1 MLNISEKQVN
11 VSYTTFQLVAL
22 ITLRIL
28 IGWHLLYEGLAKFV
42 DPYWSSALY
51 LMDSPSTF
59 FVSIVN
65 NPILLGIVDF
75 LNIWGLILIG
85 GCLIAGLLTR
95 TMTIAGII
103 LLFLYY
109 ISNPPFIGFV
119 SPIPAEGNYL
129 IVNKTLIE
137 LAAMVVLYL
146 FPTGHKA
153 GIDLL
158 IHHWSN
164 TSKI

>member
-1 MLNISEKQVN
+1 MVNISEKQTA

-28 IGWHLLYEGLAKFV
+28 IGWHLLYEGLVKFV

-51 LMDSPSTF
+51 LMDSPWSF
-59 FVSIVN
+59 FVSIVT
-65 NPILLGIVDF
+65 NPMLLSIVDF
-75 LNIWGLILIG
+75 INIWGLILIG

-103 LLFLYY
+103 LLFIYY
-109 ISNPPFIGFV
+109 ISNPPFIGLV
-119 SPIPAEGNYL
+119 SPVPAEGNYL

-137 LAAMVVLYL
+137 LAAMVVFYL
-146 FPTGHKA
+146 FPTGRIA

-158 IHHWSN
+158 IHRWN
-164 TSKI
+164 KPF